1 MSSCT
6 HICSSD
12 HNLLDQVFP
21 LPTISAD
28 ILIPIDQ
35 IKKAAQLLKDSTSFL
50 SDFKP
55 LSTSIPLVKTT
66 VNKIIAGQNRTL
78 ADLFDLTGWAS
89 TLTGTPT
96 SVSPFLPELT
106 YCYELLHLLYLSYPL
121 I

>member
-106 YCYELLHLLYLSYPL
+106 YCYELLHLL
-121 I
+121 